1 MNSDTLICIWIMVF
15 PISIIEVSTPRK
27 WRFSFISVPYTIT
40 DFQALEN
47 LKYIPRGAKW
57 NDV

>member
-1 MNSDTLICIWIMVF
+1 MVF